1 MGSGLILNGTRIPVP
16 SMDVVNFLDD
26 PRLRLAPYDVR
37 QRTPKEKSWIHVV
50 VMHTTGGIPG
60 GKDLRPQ
67 VIKPGICQSTG
78 GGQRIVASWTNDPN
92 RPGGAHLVVDQDG
105 RAYCCADLVTEAA
118 YHAERANG
126 CSVGIEVIQGHAE
139 PDLYQGQ
146 LDAAAA
152 LALAV
157 CRLMPVP
164 IQWQIPAA
172 YTGGPVPRFASSL
185 AASNSTPL
193 ADVVG
198 LVGHR
203 DLTANRG
210 SGDPGDAMMDAL
222 AAAGCERFSFAGEE
236 DLYTWKQ
243 RQKDLGVWFADG
255 VAGPQTVAALRARG
269 DVDGIWRLDPKANP
283 AI

>member
-1 MGSGLILNGTRIPVP
+1 MGSGLILNGVRVPVLNI
-16 SMDVVNFLDD
+16 DVVSFLDD
-26 PRLRLAPYDVR
+26 PRLRLAPGDMR
-37 QRTPKEKSWIHVV
+37 QRNPKEKSWVHLV

-67 VIKPGICQSTG
+67 VIKPGLGQSTG
-78 GGQRIVASWTNDPN
+78 GGERIVASWTHDTD

-126 CSVGIEVIQGHAE
+126 CSVGIEVVQGHAE

-164 IQWQIPAA
+164 IQWQIPTA
-172 YTGGPVPRFASSL
+172 YKGPVPRFTLSL
-185 AASNSTPL
+185 VAAGEPL

-198 LVGHR
+198 IVGHR

-222 AAAGCERFSFAGEE
+222 AKAGCERFSFTGTE

-243 RQKDLGVWFADG
+243 RQKNLGVWFADG
-255 VAGPQTVAALRARG
+255 VAGPQTVAELRAKG
-269 DVDGIWRLDPKANP
+269 YVDGIWQRGLKQAMS
-283 AI
+283 